1 MLLRALASLRKFVK
15 RFRRL
20 DSLILAALALLLGFL
35 VYWKVLFPDDP
46 IDALYLTIVTI
57 STVGYGDIGPS
68 KYCYDDDDDLSYG
81 SANAASVECVGMRV
95 FTIFYIL
102 IGVVFVFSQLSNIF
116 AGALE
121 AFSNCIKRQIDR
133 LDTTAAAVDTTGDG
147 KADTKVSGRT
157 VGLSGKGRDI
167 TGDGV
172 TDFIEPPTAL
182 VYWTQELV
190 PALVLVIIWQVVS
203 AGIFTVCIPGL
214 DFGTAFCTPRSQSPH
229 VSHYLHML

>member
-57 STVGYGDIGPS
+57 STVGYGDIGLS
-68 KYCYDDDDDLSYG
+68 EYCNDDDDGLSYG
-81 SANAASVECVGMRV
+81 SAKAASVECVGMRV

-121 AFSNCIKRQIDR
+121 AFSHCIKRQIDR

-203 AGIFTVCIPGL
+203 AGIFTVCIPEL
-214 DFGTAFCTPRSQSPH
+214 DFGTAFCMPHSQSPH
-229 VSHYLHML
+229 VSHYAVT